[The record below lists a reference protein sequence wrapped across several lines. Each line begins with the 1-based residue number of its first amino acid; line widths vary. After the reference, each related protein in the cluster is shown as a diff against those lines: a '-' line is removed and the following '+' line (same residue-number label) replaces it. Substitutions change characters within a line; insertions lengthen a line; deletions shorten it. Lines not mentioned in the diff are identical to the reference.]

1 MDHAIAQDVSRRFCT
16 AEARIF
22 SRVISCGICD
32 ERSGTGTGFLRVFWS
47 SPAAYSTVA
56 VHTHTSSADEQQCH
70 WSPQFREIISPYRH
84 EQDEPFFEKKYCQVT
99 CAKIP
104 EFLVLI

>member
-1 MDHAIAQDVSRRFCT
+1 MDHAIAQEVSRRFFT

-32 ERSGTGTGFLRVFWS
+32 EWSGTGTGFLPVFWS

-56 VHTHTSSADEQQCH
+56 VHTHASSGDEQQCH
-70 WSPQFREIISPYRH
+70 WSPQFRDIISPYRH
-84 EQDEPFFEKKYCQVT
+84 EQDEPFFEKNTVKLHVP
-99 CAKIP
+99 KSSK
-104 EFLVLI
+104 FLF